1 MRGVES
7 KQYLYLFNPWSNGE
21 RRMRT
26 ATQGTFTYAR
36 MEQLAKTDKAMAA
49 RLDAF
54 DHRVLEELYDVEKDP
69 DCLKNLI
76 DDPARKGDVAE
87 LRNVLEQWMVKTG
100 DPLLD
105 VFRQRNDVSVRE
117 AYMKKVEKESAD
129 RGSRADRK
137 AAKGNAG
144 KRARKKVEAD

>member
-26 ATQGTFTYAR
+26 ATQRTFTYAR
-36 MEQLAKTDKAMAA
+36 MQQLAKTDKAMAK

-54 DHRVLEELYDVEKDP
+54 DHRVLEELYDVDKDP

-76 DDPARKGDVAE
+76 DDPKHKDDVAE
-87 LRNVLEQWMVKTG
+87 LRNVLEKWMVKTG

-105 VFRQRNDVSVRE
+105 VFRQRDDIAVRE

-129 RGSRADRK
+129 RGSRAGRK
-137 AAKGNAG
+137 AANGG
-144 KRARKKVEAD
+144 RRARKKVEAD